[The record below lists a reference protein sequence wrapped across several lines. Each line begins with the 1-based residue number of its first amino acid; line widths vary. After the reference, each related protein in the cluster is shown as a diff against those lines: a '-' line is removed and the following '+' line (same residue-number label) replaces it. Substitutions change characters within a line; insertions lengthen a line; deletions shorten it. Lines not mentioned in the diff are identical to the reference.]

1 MLGEILARG
10 SYLAQQKV
18 ASLGSSAVAAREHAL
33 GLGVAAA
40 ETAAQKFEG
49 VAREL
54 RERGRRG
61 NHQVD
66 EQRTEDANLP
76 QDDAGIGSNQTC
88 RYASQGMSMP
98 MQASDAASAS
108 GMPMGLLAERE
119 AFLAVVEAAE
129 AAELSSSSTLL
140 HPCSST
146 TLPSDMD
153 TKSNQF
159 THTLGNYSVPNS
171 SISVAST
178 VMVAPCA
185 EPLVS
190 SASSSVTWPAQGY
203 IQPSSSIRP
212 SDMDTISNLFTHTSG
227 NYSVP
232 NSSISVAS
240 TVMVAPCAEPLVSS
254 ASSSVTLP
262 AQGYIQ
268 PSSSISL
275 ASTVMVPP
283 VTEVQASASS
293 KVDSDEAAQ
302 EMQPASTGTH
312 HGAQVERDQQDVGQ
326 GLQTR
331 QSIQPGTWLEVCCI
345 ELGSWRVGCI
355 VECFEEHE
363 LFIDVL
369 NANGSLERN
378 RFARVDLFLAALGT
392 HVQTPPPGFE
402 SRPSVSRP
410 GKLTYTS
417 LASGANYQFLE
428 HAWQEYFNTVAR
440 LMHAST
446 SKVLQPEAC
455 EAIRERLLKEVEQAR
470 EAMPTDDLVAFPT
483 RELAGNTAL
492 ANTSPIVAQPTVLLE
507 PTISFNASAAA
518 SAAALVAPLPAV
530 PRPGRLSAPA
540 VLAAS
545 SATAHGGN
553 SQARSM
559 SQPHFAQPQLQPQIQ
574 PQLQLTLPQTHVHGC
589 RWQAMPQ
596 HATSVHVQVH
606 GGSKTGVPVIPATV
620 AGSVT
625 ARGWPAVTARAPAVR
640 A

>member
-54 RERGRRG
+54 RERGRGG

-66 EQRTEDANLP
+66 EHKMEDANLA

-108 GMPMGLLAERE
+108 GMPLGLLAEQE

-129 AAELSSSSTLL
+129 AAELSSSSTPS
-140 HPCSST
+140 HPCSSI

-153 TKSNQF
+153 TMSNLF
-159 THTLGNYSVPNS
+159 THTLRNYSVPNS

-178 VMVAPCA
+178 VMVAP
-185 EPLVS
+185 
-190 SASSSVTWPAQGY
+190 
-203 IQPSSSIRP
+203 R
-212 SDMDTISNLFTHTSG
+212 
-227 NYSVP
+227 
-232 NSSISVAS
+232 
-240 TVMVAPCAEPLVSS
+240 AEPLVSS

-262 AQGYIQ
+262 AHGYIQ

-312 HGAQVERDQQDVGQ
+312 HGAQAERDQQDVGGQ

-331 QSIQPGTWLEVCCI
+331 QFIQPGTWLEVCCI
-345 ELGSWRVGCI
+345 ELESWRVGCI
-355 VECFEEHE
+355 VECFGEHE

-378 RFARVDLFLAALGT
+378 RFARGDLFLAAVGT

-417 LASGANYQFLE
+417 LATGASYQFLE

-440 LMHAST
+440 LMYAST
-446 SKVLQPEAC
+446 SKVLRPEAC

-483 RELAGNTAL
+483 REIIGNTIGNTVL
-492 ANTSPIVAQPTVLLE
+492 ANTSPIVAQPTVLPE

-545 SATAHGGN
+545 SATAHDGV

-559 SQPHFAQPQLQPQIQ
+559 SQPHFAQPQPQPQMQ
-574 PQLQLTLPQTHVHGC
+574 PQLQLTLPQTHAHGC
-589 RWQAMPQ
+589 RWHAMPQ
-596 HATSVHVQVH
+596 HATSVHVLVQ
-606 GGSKTGVPVIPATV
+606 GRSKTGVPVMPATV

-625 ARGWPAVTARAPAVR
+625 ARGWSAVTARAPAVR